1 MASITG
7 SLWGLPQGNNES
19 RPRRNRMLYFA
30 LMYIGAG
37 TLLLLLYSWH
47 EYTEGA
53 ELVRRMAES
62 TVDGAK
68 EEAN

>member
-1 MASITG
+1 
-7 SLWGLPQGNNES
+7 
-19 RPRRNRMLYFA
+19 MLYYV
-30 LMYIGAG
+30 LSYIGAG

-53 ELVRRMAES
+53 ELVTRMAES